1 MKGILNLCL
10 MNLIWTF
17 TFFSLQIPIT
27 LGVILNS
34 YYDVKFNFLGMVFA
48 ALGVLVTSL
57 YQVVGNFFFSLC
69 AFLADFINFEAV
81 SQGLEN
87 TV

>member
-1 MKGILNLCL
+1 MKGILL
-10 MNLIWTF
+10 NLIWTTF
-17 TFFSLQIPIT
+17 TSFSLQIPIT

-57 YQVVGNFFFSLC
+57 YQVVGNFFPLC
-69 AFLADFINFEAV
+69 AFLADFIIEAV
-81 SQGLEN
+81 SQGL
-87 TV
+87 

>member
-1 MKGILNLCL
+1 MCH
-10 MNLIWTF
+10 
-17 TFFSLQIPIT
+17 IT

-34 YYDVKFNFLGMVFA
+34 YYDVKFNFLGTVFA

-57 YQVVGNFFFSLC
+57 YQVVGNFFSFFMCL
-69 AFLADFINFEAV
+69 LADFINFEAV
-81 SQGLEN
+81 PQGLGN

>member
-10 MNLIWTF
+10 MNLIGTTF
-17 TFFSLQIPIT
+17 TSFSLQIPIT

-57 YQVVGNFFFSLC
+57 YQVVGNFFFLYVP
-69 AFLADFINFEAV
+69 F
-81 SQGLEN
+81 
-87 TV
+87 

>member
-1 MKGILNLCL
+1 MKGLLNLSHDL
-10 MNLIWTF
+10 FWTF
-17 TFFSLQIPIT
+17 ASFSLQIPIT

-57 YQVVGNFFFSLC
+57 YQVVGNFFFLF
-69 AFLADFINFEAV
+69 AFLADFVDFEAV

-87 TV
+87 TL